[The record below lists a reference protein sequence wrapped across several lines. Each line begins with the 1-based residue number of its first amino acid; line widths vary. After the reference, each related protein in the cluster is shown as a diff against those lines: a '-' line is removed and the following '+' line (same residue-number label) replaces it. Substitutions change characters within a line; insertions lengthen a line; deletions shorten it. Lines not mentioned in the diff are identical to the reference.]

1 MISKEFFKSSLV
13 YSVVG
18 ALPLAAS
25 VLLLPFYTN
34 LLSTADFGRL
44 ALYISFSFLIQIMVS
59 FGLDSYIT
67 VQYIEYQS
75 DRRLLRE
82 NMSAITT
89 AFLTISAVFTLLSLF
104 TGPVL
109 FALIFR
115 DGSLSF
121 YPWGFM
127 SVLTAIFH
135 GAFKLYTNLLI
146 YQQRPGR
153 YFWVNIINF
162 ILVIA
167 ISLGGLYLFP
177 KSLIGPMWGRL
188 LSALVLAIL
197 SIQVLLGSYGVAR
210 GRAFFKGMLS
220 YCYPLVIYSLLFW
233 SLSYIDRF
241 IINYFMRAED
251 VAIYDFAVKCTL
263 LIEFFQSGLVSAIY
277 PKVFGIWKEQK
288 IPASSVQVNRYFNG
302 FSAATLLVL
311 PLFLIVVP
319 VLVPLVVR
327 QEAYYAGFSF
337 LPLLSLGFIARTLF
351 FMFLAPFYY
360 FRKTRLLPR
369 VLLFSALLQL
379 VLSVW
384 FIKVW
389 GLAGAVW
396 INFIMKWVVAGF
408 AFNECRKIFTF
419 RINKVKLI
427 WLPLVYTLIF
437 LAAGQAAGP
446 GNALFVFLG
455 ESLVSI
461 ALVFLVYRR
470 ELFLLL
476 DQWRRKDR
484 LASAA

>member
-25 VLLLPFYTN
+25 VFLLPFYTN

-44 ALYISFSFLIQIMVS
+44 ALYISFSFLIQILVS

-67 VQYIEYQS
+67 VQYIEFKS
-75 DRRLLRE
+75 DPDLLRE

-89 AFLTISAVFTLLSLF
+89 AFLAISAAFTLLSFF

-109 FALIFR
+109 FALFFR

-127 SVLTAIFH
+127 SVLTAVFH
-135 GAFKLYTNLLI
+135 GASKLYTNLLI

-153 YFWVNIINF
+153 YFVVNVINF
-162 ILVIA
+162 FLVIG

-177 KSLIGPMWGRL
+177 RSLIGPMWGRL
-188 LSALVLAIL
+188 LSALALAAF
-197 SIQVLLGSYGVAR
+197 SISVLLQNYGVAR
-210 GRAFFKGMLS
+210 GRAFIKGMVS
-220 YCYPLVIYSLLFW
+220 YCSPLVIYSLLFW
-233 SLSYIDRF
+233 ILSYIDRF
-241 IINYFMRAED
+241 VINHFMRAED
-251 VAIYDFAVKCTL
+251 VAVYDFAVKCTL
-263 LIEFFQSGLVSAIY
+263 LIEFFQTGLVSAIY

-288 IPASSVQVNRYFNG
+288 VPESSVQVNRYFNG

-319 VLVPLVVR
+319 ALVPLVVHE
-327 QEAYYAGFSF
+327 QAYYAGFAF
-337 LPLLSLGFIARTLF
+337 LPLLSLGFIGRALF
-351 FMFLAPFYY
+351 YMFLAPFYY

-369 VLLFSALLQL
+369 VLLFSSLLQL
-379 VLSVW
+379 LLSVW
-384 FIKVW
+384 FVQRW

-408 AFNECRKIFTF
+408 AFNECRKIFKF
-419 RINKVKLI
+419 KFNRIKQI
-427 WLPLVYTLIF
+427 WLPLAYTLIF
-437 LAAGQAAGP
+437 ILAGRAAGSGDTLLVYAVQA
-446 GNALFVFLG
+446 
-455 ESLVSI
+455 LVSL
-461 ALVFLVYRR
+461 ALVFFVYRR
-470 ELFLLL
+470 ELLLL
-476 DQWRRKDR
+476 LEQWRRKNR
-484 LASAA
+484 LSTAG